1 MLSSRHDFDCFTSSA
16 DSLLVLEGVTTPT
29 TVAIGVDGLEL
40 PLRLFIFVKLDL
52 EIGVD
57 GLELPLRV
65 FIFVK
70 LDMVQD
76 QLLLKA
82 DEGDSRR

>member
-1 MLSSRHDFDCFTSSA
+1 MLASRHDFDCFTSST

-29 TVAIGVDGLEL
+29 TVAV
-40 PLRLFIFVKLDL
+40 
-52 EIGVD
+52 GVD

-65 FIFVK
+65 IIFVK
-70 LDMVQD
+70 LDVVQD
-76 QLLLKA
+76 QILLKA